1 MNKIS
6 KFLTLVILIVVV
18 LLFGIYQYR
27 TFIQT
32 EIYQENSEHLLAT
45 YEQVSRTFT
54 LFTQRNWNV
63 LADWDEYLQYISD
76 SENTETAWHD
86 FADRKNNWQYS
97 DFYMFNEHCDFLTA
111 SNRKGTADSIRNCF
125 QEMYSSGCPTI
136 SDYTASSGKH
146 KVVFAI
152 PLSNPFCLDNITYT
166 GVAVSYD
173 VTTVEDMISNN
184 VYGDK
189 SSCYLVNAKGHVI
202 LSLESQSEFLSEQ
215 DNLFTFLKSNAVFSE
230 NTNDAVEHDLQKVV
244 EGRAKF
250 NSQGT
255 SYYMVYQP
263 VGLNDWSILGIV
275 QTAAVN
281 SPDEKIMHVTI
292 AAITVLAA
300 CLLLLLLRLS
310 SLNAEYKLKHQ
321 ELLHQALKAQK
332 EQTDQLFYGMTCIVD
347 RYIVVDLLKNRYEYH
362 EYSSNSLYPETGS
375 YQNLLDT
382 VARNYIVLSDTEN
395 IKISHL
401 LNKEY
406 LQKVLHKG
414 NGIMKIEYSKRTE
427 NIYKL
432 MNVVAVEWDESGI
445 PLKVMMISQD
455 IGKRHEL
462 ENLANTD
469 GLTGLFNERYFSS
482 VLHRK
487 EKKKLP
493 FVLYYLDLDHFKP
506 VNDTYGH
513 DMGDKLLKA
522 VAERLLKCIRS
533 NDFAFRIGGDEFAL
547 IISAEME
554 DSLCMQTKMRI
565 IQSLLR
571 PYEIDGKTLHIGAS
585 CGYAVYPLETE
596 DTGKIRILADQRM
609 YAEKKKIIKKPQGL
623 SPKILLQMTECKR
636 GAVGKCNFSSRQP
649 LLHYLLMH
657 HSEHQRSSMTF
668 FYSHTSVCLP
678 GEWPP

>member
-6 KFLTLVILIVVV
+6 KFLTFVILIVVV

-152 PLSNPFCLDNITYT
+152 PLSTPFCLDNITYT

-230 NTNDAVEHDLQKVV
+230 NTYDAVEHDLLKVV
-244 EGRAKF
+244 KGRAKF
-250 NSQGT
+250 NSQGI

-263 VGLNDWSILGIV
+263 VGLNNWSILGIV

-281 SPDEKIMHVTI
+281 SQDEKIMHVTI
-292 AAITVLAA
+292 AAITVLAT

-347 RYIVVDLLKNRYEYH
+347 RYTVVDLLKDRYEYH

-487 EKKKLP
+487 EQKKLP

-565 IQSLLR
+565 IQSLLL

-609 YAEKKKIIKKPQGL
+609 YAEKKENHQKAARSQSKDP
-623 SPKILLQMTECKR
+623 SP
-636 GAVGKCNFSSRQP
+636 ND
-649 LLHYLLMH
+649 
-657 HSEHQRSSMTF
+657 
-668 FYSHTSVCLP
+668 
-678 GEWPP
+678 

>member
-1 MNKIS
+1 MNKIC
-6 KFLTLVILIVVV
+6 KFLTLIILIVVV

-45 YEQVSRTFT
+45 YEQVNRTFT

-63 LADWDEYLQYISD
+63 LSDWDEYLQCISD
-76 SENTETAWHD
+76 AENTETVWHD

-111 SNRKGTADSIRNCF
+111 NNRKGTADSIRNCF
-125 QEMYSSGCPTI
+125 QEMYSSECPTI

-152 PLSNPFCLDNITYT
+152 PLSHPFCLNNITYT

-173 VTTVEDMISNN
+173 VSTVEDMISNN

-189 SSCYLVNAKGHVI
+189 SSCYLINAKGHVI
-202 LSLESQSEFLSEQ
+202 LSLESQSEFLSEHE
-215 DNLFTFLKSNAVFSE
+215 NLFTFLKDNAVFSE
-230 NTNDAVEHDLQKVV
+230 NTYDAVEHDLQKVV
-244 EGRAKF
+244 KGRAKF
-250 NSQGT
+250 NSQGI

-292 AAITVLAA
+292 VAITVLAT

-347 RYIVVDLLKNRYEYH
+347 RYTVVDLLKDRYEYH
-362 EYSSNSLYPETGS
+362 EYSNSNNLYPETGS

-382 VARNYIVLSDTEN
+382 AARNYIVLSDTEN

-427 NIYKL
+427 NIYKI
-432 MNVVAVEWDESGI
+432 MNVVAVEWDEAGI
-445 PLKVMMISQD
+445 PQKVMMISQD

-487 EKKKLP
+487 EQKKLP

-565 IQSLLR
+565 VQSLLL

-609 YAEKKKIIKKPQGL
+609 YAEKKENHRKAAESQSKDP
-623 SPKILLQMTECKR
+623 SP
-636 GAVGKCNFSSRQP
+636 ND
-649 LLHYLLMH
+649 
-657 HSEHQRSSMTF
+657 
-668 FYSHTSVCLP
+668 
-678 GEWPP
+678 

>member
-1 MNKIS
+1 MNKIC
-6 KFLTLVILIVVV
+6 KFLTLIILIVVV

-32 EIYQENSEHLLAT
+32 EIYQENSKHLLAT
-45 YEQVSRTFT
+45 YEQVNRTFT

-63 LADWDEYLQYISD
+63 LSDWDEYLQCISD
-76 SENTETAWHD
+76 SENTETVWHD

-111 SNRKGTADSIRNCF
+111 NNRKGTADSIRNCF
-125 QEMYSSGCPTI
+125 QEMYSSECPTI
-136 SDYTASSGKH
+136 SDYIASSGKH

-152 PLSNPFCLDNITYT
+152 PLSHPFCLNNITYT

-202 LSLESQSEFLSEQ
+202 LSLESQSEFLSEHE
-215 DNLFTFLKSNAVFSE
+215 NLFTFLKDNAVFSE
-230 NTNDAVEHDLQKVV
+230 NTYDAVEHDLQKVV
-244 EGRAKF
+244 KGRAKF
-250 NSQGT
+250 NSQGI

-292 AAITVLAA
+292 VAITVLAT

-347 RYIVVDLLKNRYEYH
+347 RYTVVDLLKDRYEYH
-362 EYSSNSLYPETGS
+362 EYSNSNNLYPETGS

-382 VARNYIVLSDTEN
+382 AARNYIVLSDTEN

-427 NIYKL
+427 NIYKI
-432 MNVVAVEWDESGI
+432 MNVVAVEWDEEGI
-445 PLKVMMISQD
+445 PQKVMMISQD

-487 EKKKLP
+487 EQKKLP

-547 IISAEME
+547 IISAEMD

-565 IQSLLR
+565 VQSLLL

-609 YAEKKKIIKKPQGL
+609 YAEKKENHRKAAESQSKDP
-623 SPKILLQMTECKR
+623 SP
-636 GAVGKCNFSSRQP
+636 ND
-649 LLHYLLMH
+649 
-657 HSEHQRSSMTF
+657 
-668 FYSHTSVCLP
+668 
-678 GEWPP
+678 

>member
-1 MNKIS
+1 MNKIC
-6 KFLTLVILIVVV
+6 KFLTLIILIVAV

-45 YEQVSRTFT
+45 YEQVNRTFT

-63 LADWDEYLQYISD
+63 LSDWDEYLQYISD
-76 SENTETAWHD
+76 SENTETVWHD

-111 SNRKGTADSIRNCF
+111 NNRKGTADSIRNCF
-125 QEMYSSGCPTI
+125 QEMYSFECPTI

-152 PLSNPFCLDNITYT
+152 PLSHPFCLNNITYT

-202 LSLESQSEFLSEQ
+202 LSLESQSEFLSEHE
-215 DNLFTFLKSNAVFSE
+215 NLFTFLKDNAVFSE
-230 NTNDAVEHDLQKVV
+230 NTYDAVEHDLQKVV
-244 EGRAKF
+244 KGRAKF

-292 AAITVLAA
+292 AAITVLAT

-347 RYIVVDLLKNRYEYH
+347 RYTVVDLLKDRYEYH

-427 NIYKL
+427 NVYKI
-432 MNVVAVEWDESGI
+432 MNVVAVEWDEAGI
-445 PLKVMMISQD
+445 PQKVMMIAQD

-487 EKKKLP
+487 EQKKLP

-547 IISAEME
+547 IISAEMG

-565 IQSLLR
+565 VQSLLL

-609 YAEKKKIIKKPQGL
+609 YAEKKENHRKAAESQSKDPSQ
-623 SPKILLQMTECKR
+623 
-636 GAVGKCNFSSRQP
+636 ND
-649 LLHYLLMH
+649 
-657 HSEHQRSSMTF
+657 
-668 FYSHTSVCLP
+668 
-678 GEWPP
+678 

>member
-1 MNKIS
+1 MNKIC
-6 KFLTLVILIVVV
+6 KFLTLIILIVAV

-45 YEQVSRTFT
+45 YEQVNRTFT

-63 LADWDEYLQYISD
+63 LSDWDEYLQYISD
-76 SENTETAWHD
+76 SENTETVWHD

-111 SNRKGTADSIRNCF
+111 NNRKGTADSIRNCF
-125 QEMYSSGCPTI
+125 QEMYSFECPTI

-152 PLSNPFCLDNITYT
+152 PLSHPFCLNNITYT

-202 LSLESQSEFLSEQ
+202 LSLESQSEFLSEHE
-215 DNLFTFLKSNAVFSE
+215 NLFTFLKDNAVFSE
-230 NTNDAVEHDLQKVV
+230 NTYDAVEHDLQKVV
-244 EGRAKF
+244 KGRAKF

-292 AAITVLAA
+292 AAITVLAT

-347 RYIVVDLLKNRYEYH
+347 RYTVVDLLKDRYEYH

-427 NIYKL
+427 NVYKI
-432 MNVVAVEWDESGI
+432 MNVVAVEWDEAGI
-445 PLKVMMISQD
+445 PQKVMMIAQD

-487 EKKKLP
+487 EQKKLP

-522 VAERLLKCIRS
+522 VAERLLTCIRS

-565 IQSLLR
+565 VQSLLL

-609 YAEKKKIIKKPQGL
+609 YAEKK
-623 SPKILLQMTECKR
+623 ENHRFRCR
-636 GAVGKCNFSSRQP
+636 F
-649 LLHYLLMH
+649 
-657 HSEHQRSSMTF
+657 
-668 FYSHTSVCLP
+668 
-678 GEWPP
+678 

>member
-1 MNKIS
+1 MNKIC
-6 KFLTLVILIVVV
+6 KFLTLIILIVAV

-45 YEQVSRTFT
+45 YEQVNRTFT

-63 LADWDEYLQYISD
+63 LSDWDEYLQYISD
-76 SENTETAWHD
+76 SENTETVWHD

-111 SNRKGTADSIRNCF
+111 NNRKGTADSIRNCF
-125 QEMYSSGCPTI
+125 QEMYSFECPTI

-152 PLSNPFCLDNITYT
+152 PLSHPFCLNNITYT

-202 LSLESQSEFLSEQ
+202 LSLESQSEFLSEHE
-215 DNLFTFLKSNAVFSE
+215 NLFTFLKDNAVFSE
-230 NTNDAVEHDLQKVV
+230 NTYDAVEHDLQKVV
-244 EGRAKF
+244 KGRAKF

-292 AAITVLAA
+292 AAITVLGT

-347 RYIVVDLLKNRYEYH
+347 RYTVVDLLKDRYEYH

-427 NIYKL
+427 NIYKI
-432 MNVVAVEWDESGI
+432 MNVVAVEWDEAGI
-445 PLKVMMISQD
+445 PQKVMMIAQD

-487 EKKKLP
+487 EQKKLP

-565 IQSLLR
+565 VQSLLL

-609 YAEKKKIIKKPQGL
+609 YAEKKENHRKAAESQSKDP
-623 SPKILLQMTECKR
+623 SP
-636 GAVGKCNFSSRQP
+636 ND
-649 LLHYLLMH
+649 
-657 HSEHQRSSMTF
+657 
-668 FYSHTSVCLP
+668 
-678 GEWPP
+678 

>member
-1 MNKIS
+1 MNKIC
-6 KFLTLVILIVVV
+6 KFLTLIILIVAV

-45 YEQVSRTFT
+45 YEQVNRTFT

-63 LADWDEYLQYISD
+63 LSDWDEYLQYISD
-76 SENTETAWHD
+76 SENTETVWHD

-111 SNRKGTADSIRNCF
+111 NNRKGTADSIRNCF
-125 QEMYSSGCPTI
+125 QEMYSFECPTI

-152 PLSNPFCLDNITYT
+152 PLSHPFCLNNITYT

-202 LSLESQSEFLSEQ
+202 LSLESQSEFLSEHE
-215 DNLFTFLKSNAVFSE
+215 NLFTFLKDNAVFSE
-230 NTNDAVEHDLQKVV
+230 NTYDAVEHDLQKVV
-244 EGRAKF
+244 KGRAKF

-292 AAITVLAA
+292 AAITVLAT

-332 EQTDQLFYGMTCIVD
+332 EQTDQLFYGMTCIID
-347 RYIVVDLLKNRYEYH
+347 RYTVVDLLKDRYEYH

-427 NIYKL
+427 NVYKI
-432 MNVVAVEWDESGI
+432 MNVVAVEWDEAGI
-445 PLKVMMISQD
+445 PQKVMMIAQD

-487 EKKKLP
+487 EQKKLP

-533 NDFAFRIGGDEFAL
+533 NDLAFRIGGDEFAL

-565 IQSLLR
+565 VQSLLL

-609 YAEKKKIIKKPQGL
+609 YAEKKENHRKAAESQSKDPSQ
-623 SPKILLQMTECKR
+623 
-636 GAVGKCNFSSRQP
+636 ND
-649 LLHYLLMH
+649 
-657 HSEHQRSSMTF
+657 
-668 FYSHTSVCLP
+668 
-678 GEWPP
+678 

>member
-1 MNKIS
+1 MNKIC
-6 KFLTLVILIVVV
+6 KFLTFIILIVVV

-45 YEQVSRTFT
+45 YEQVNRTFT

-63 LADWDEYLQYISD
+63 LSDWDEYLQCISD
-76 SENTETAWHD
+76 SENTETVWHD

-111 SNRKGTADSIRNCF
+111 NNRKGTANSIRNCF

-152 PLSNPFCLDNITYT
+152 PLSRPFCLDNITYT

-215 DNLFTFLKSNAVFSE
+215 ENLFTFLKDNAIFSE
-230 NTNDAVEHDLQKVV
+230 NTYDAVEHDLQKVV
-244 EGRAKF
+244 KGRAKF
-250 NSQGT
+250 SSQGI

-281 SPDEKIMHVTI
+281 SQDEKIMHVTI
-292 AAITVLAA
+292 AAITVLAT

-321 ELLHQALKAQK
+321 ELLHQALKTQK

-347 RYIVVDLLKNRYEYH
+347 RYTVVDLMKDRYEYH
-362 EYSSNSLYPETGS
+362 EYSSDNLYSETGS

-382 VARNYIVLSDTEN
+382 TSRSYIVLSDTEN

-487 EKKKLP
+487 EQKKLP

-565 IQSLLR
+565 VQSLLL

-609 YAEKKKIIKKPQGL
+609 YAEKKENHQKAARSQSKDP
-623 SPKILLQMTECKR
+623 SP
-636 GAVGKCNFSSRQP
+636 ND
-649 LLHYLLMH
+649 
-657 HSEHQRSSMTF
+657 
-668 FYSHTSVCLP
+668 
-678 GEWPP
+678 

>member
-1 MNKIS
+1 MNKIC
-6 KFLTLVILIVVV
+6 KFLTLIILIVVV

-45 YEQVSRTFT
+45 YEQVNRTFT

-111 SNRKGTADSIRNCF
+111 NNRKGTADSIRNCF
-125 QEMYSSGCPTI
+125 QEMYSSECPTI

-152 PLSNPFCLDNITYT
+152 PLSHPFCLDNITYT

-202 LSLESQSEFLSEQ
+202 LSLESQSEFLSEHE
-215 DNLFTFLKSNAVFSE
+215 NLFTFLKDNAVFSE
-230 NTNDAVEHDLQKVV
+230 NTYDAVEHDLQKVV
-244 EGRAKF
+244 KGRAKF
-250 NSQGT
+250 NSQGI

-292 AAITVLAA
+292 VAITVLAT

-347 RYIVVDLLKNRYEYH
+347 RYTVVDLLKDRYEYH
-362 EYSSNSLYPETGS
+362 EYSNSNNLYPETGS

-382 VARNYIVLSDTEN
+382 AARNYIVLSDTEN

-609 YAEKKKIIKKPQGL
+609 YAEKKENHQKAARSQSKDP
-623 SPKILLQMTECKR
+623 SP
-636 GAVGKCNFSSRQP
+636 ND
-649 LLHYLLMH
+649 
-657 HSEHQRSSMTF
+657 
-668 FYSHTSVCLP
+668 
-678 GEWPP
+678 

>member
-1 MNKIS
+1 MSKIC
-6 KFLTLVILIVVV
+6 KFLTLIILIVAV

-45 YEQVSRTFT
+45 YEQVNRTFT

-63 LADWDEYLQYISD
+63 LSDWDEYLQCISD
-76 SENTETAWHD
+76 SENTETVWHD

-111 SNRKGTADSIRNCF
+111 NNRKGTADSIRNCF
-125 QEMYSSGCPTI
+125 QEMYSFECPTI

-152 PLSNPFCLDNITYT
+152 PLSHPFCLNNITYT

-202 LSLESQSEFLSEQ
+202 LSLESQSEFLSGHE
-215 DNLFTFLKSNAVFSE
+215 NLFTFLKDNAVFSE
-230 NTNDAVEHDLQKVV
+230 NTYDAVEHDLQKVV
-244 EGRAKF
+244 KGRAKF

-292 AAITVLAA
+292 AAITVLAT

-347 RYIVVDLLKNRYEYH
+347 RYTVVDLLKDRYEYH
-362 EYSSNSLYPETGS
+362 EYSSNNLYPETGS

-382 VARNYIVLSDTEN
+382 AARNYIVLSDTEN
-395 IKISHL
+395 IKMSHL

-427 NIYKL
+427 NVYKI
-432 MNVVAVEWDESGI
+432 MNVVAVEWDEAGI
-445 PLKVMMISQD
+445 PQKVMMISQD

-487 EKKKLP
+487 EQKKLP

-565 IQSLLR
+565 VQSLLL

-609 YAEKKKIIKKPQGL
+609 YAEKKENHRKAAESQSKDP
-623 SPKILLQMTECKR
+623 SP
-636 GAVGKCNFSSRQP
+636 ND
-649 LLHYLLMH
+649 
-657 HSEHQRSSMTF
+657 
-668 FYSHTSVCLP
+668 
-678 GEWPP
+678 

>member
-1 MNKIS
+1 MNKIC
-6 KFLTLVILIVVV
+6 KFLTLIILIVVV

-45 YEQVSRTFT
+45 YEQVNRTFT
-54 LFTQRNWNV
+54 LFTRRNWNV
-63 LADWDEYLQYISD
+63 LSDWDEYLQCISD
-76 SENTETAWHD
+76 AENAETVWHD

-111 SNRKGTADSIRNCF
+111 NNRKGTADSIRNCF

-152 PLSNPFCLDNITYT
+152 PLSHPFCLNNITYT

-202 LSLESQSEFLSEQ
+202 LSLESQSEFLSEHE
-215 DNLFTFLKSNAVFSE
+215 NLFTFLKDNAVFSE
-230 NTNDAVEHDLQKVV
+230 NTYDAVEHDLQKVV
-244 EGRAKF
+244 KGRAKF

-292 AAITVLAA
+292 AAITVLAT

-347 RYIVVDLLKNRYEYH
+347 RYTVVDLLKDRYEYH

-382 VARNYIVLSDTEN
+382 IARNYIVLSDTEN

-401 LNKEY
+401 LNKDY

-427 NIYKL
+427 NVYKI
-432 MNVVAVEWDESGI
+432 MNVVAVEWDEAGI
-445 PLKVMMISQD
+445 PQKVMMIAQD

-487 EKKKLP
+487 EQKKLP

-565 IQSLLR
+565 VQSLLL

-609 YAEKKKIIKKPQGL
+609 YAEKKENHRKAAESQSKDP
-623 SPKILLQMTECKR
+623 SPN
-636 GAVGKCNFSSRQP
+636 G
-649 LLHYLLMH
+649 
-657 HSEHQRSSMTF
+657 
-668 FYSHTSVCLP
+668 
-678 GEWPP
+678 

>member
-1 MNKIS
+1 MNKIC
-6 KFLTLVILIVVV
+6 KFLTLIILIVAV

-45 YEQVSRTFT
+45 YEQVNRTFT

-63 LADWDEYLQYISD
+63 LSDWDEYLQYISD
-76 SENTETAWHD
+76 SENTETVWHD

-111 SNRKGTADSIRNCF
+111 NNRKGTADSIRNCF
-125 QEMYSSGCPTI
+125 QEMYSSECPTI

-152 PLSNPFCLDNITYT
+152 PLSHPFCLNNITYT

-173 VTTVEDMISNN
+173 VSTVEDMISNN

-202 LSLESQSEFLSEQ
+202 LSLESQSEFLSGHE
-215 DNLFTFLKSNAVFSE
+215 NLFTFLKDNAVFSE
-230 NTNDAVEHDLQKVV
+230 NTYDAVEHDLQKVV
-244 EGRAKF
+244 KGRAKF

-292 AAITVLAA
+292 AAITVLAT

-347 RYIVVDLLKNRYEYH
+347 RYTVVDLLKDRYEYH
-362 EYSSNSLYPETGS
+362 EYSSNNLYPETGS

-427 NIYKL
+427 NIYKI
-432 MNVVAVEWDESGI
+432 MNVVAVEWDEAGI
-445 PLKVMMISQD
+445 PQKVMMIAQD

-487 EKKKLP
+487 EQKKLP

-565 IQSLLR
+565 VQSLLL

-609 YAEKKKIIKKPQGL
+609 YAEKKENHRKAAESQSKDP
-623 SPKILLQMTECKR
+623 SP
-636 GAVGKCNFSSRQP
+636 ND
-649 LLHYLLMH
+649 
-657 HSEHQRSSMTF
+657 
-668 FYSHTSVCLP
+668 
-678 GEWPP
+678 

>member
-1 MNKIS
+1 MNKIC
-6 KFLTLVILIVVV
+6 KFLTLIILIVAV

-45 YEQVSRTFT
+45 YEQVNRTFT

-63 LADWDEYLQYISD
+63 LSDWDEYLQYISD
-76 SENTETAWHD
+76 SENTETVWHD

-111 SNRKGTADSIRNCF
+111 NNRKGTADSIRNCF
-125 QEMYSSGCPTI
+125 QEMYSFECPTI

-152 PLSNPFCLDNITYT
+152 PLSHPFCLNNITYT

-202 LSLESQSEFLSEQ
+202 LSLESQSEFLSEHE
-215 DNLFTFLKSNAVFSE
+215 NLFTFLKDNAVFSE
-230 NTNDAVEHDLQKVV
+230 NTYDAVEHDLQKVV
-244 EGRAKF
+244 KGRAKF
-250 NSQGT
+250 NSQRT

-292 AAITVLAA
+292 AAITVLAT

-347 RYIVVDLLKNRYEYH
+347 RYTVVDLLKDRYEYH

-427 NIYKL
+427 NIYKI
-432 MNVVAVEWDESGI
+432 MNVVAVEWDEAGI
-445 PLKVMMISQD
+445 PQKVMMIAQD

-487 EKKKLP
+487 EQKKLP

-547 IISAEME
+547 IISAEMG

-565 IQSLLR
+565 VQSLLL

-609 YAEKKKIIKKPQGL
+609 YAEKKENHRKAAESQSKDP
-623 SPKILLQMTECKR
+623 SP
-636 GAVGKCNFSSRQP
+636 ND
-649 LLHYLLMH
+649 
-657 HSEHQRSSMTF
+657 
-668 FYSHTSVCLP
+668 
-678 GEWPP
+678 

>member
-1 MNKIS
+1 MNKIC
-6 KFLTLVILIVVV
+6 KFLTLIILIVAV

-45 YEQVSRTFT
+45 YEQVNRTFT

-63 LADWDEYLQYISD
+63 LSDWDEYLQYISD
-76 SENTETAWHD
+76 SENTETVWHD

-111 SNRKGTADSIRNCF
+111 NNRKGTADSIRNCF
-125 QEMYSSGCPTI
+125 QEMYSFECPTI

-152 PLSNPFCLDNITYT
+152 PLSHPFCLNNITYT

-202 LSLESQSEFLSEQ
+202 LSLESQSEFLSEHE
-215 DNLFTFLKSNAVFSE
+215 NLFTFLKDNAVFSE
-230 NTNDAVEHDLQKVV
+230 NTYDAVEHDLQKVV
-244 EGRAKF
+244 KGRAKF

-292 AAITVLAA
+292 AAITVLAT

-347 RYIVVDLLKNRYEYH
+347 RYTVVDLLKDRYEYH

-414 NGIMKIEYSKRTE
+414 NGIMKFEYSKRTE
-427 NIYKL
+427 NVYKI
-432 MNVVAVEWDESGI
+432 MNVVAVEWDEAGI
-445 PLKVMMISQD
+445 PQKVMMIAQD

-487 EKKKLP
+487 EQKKLP

-565 IQSLLR
+565 VQSLLL

-609 YAEKKKIIKKPQGL
+609 YAEKKENHRKAAESQSKDP
-623 SPKILLQMTECKR
+623 SP
-636 GAVGKCNFSSRQP
+636 ND
-649 LLHYLLMH
+649 
-657 HSEHQRSSMTF
+657 
-668 FYSHTSVCLP
+668 
-678 GEWPP
+678 

>member
-1 MNKIS
+1 MSQQPHHQKKENIMNKIC
-6 KFLTLVILIVVV
+6 KFLTLIILIVAV

-45 YEQVSRTFT
+45 YEQVNRTFT

-63 LADWDEYLQYISD
+63 LSDWDEYLQYISD
-76 SENTETAWHD
+76 SENTETVWHD

-111 SNRKGTADSIRNCF
+111 NNRKGTADSIRNCF
-125 QEMYSSGCPTI
+125 QEMYSFECPTI

-152 PLSNPFCLDNITYT
+152 PLSHPFCLNNITYT

-202 LSLESQSEFLSEQ
+202 LSLESQSEFLSEHE
-215 DNLFTFLKSNAVFSE
+215 NLFTFLKDNAVFSE
-230 NTNDAVEHDLQKVV
+230 NTYDAVEHDLQKVV
-244 EGRAKF
+244 KGRAKF

-292 AAITVLAA
+292 AAITVLAT

-347 RYIVVDLLKNRYEYH
+347 RYTVVDLLKDRYEYH
-362 EYSSNSLYPETGS
+362 EYSSNNLYPETGS

-382 VARNYIVLSDTEN
+382 AARNYIVLSDTEN
-395 IKISHL
+395 IKMSHL

-427 NIYKL
+427 NVYKI
-432 MNVVAVEWDESGI
+432 MNVVAVEWDEAGI
-445 PLKVMMISQD
+445 PQKVMMIAQD

-487 EKKKLP
+487 EQKKLP

-565 IQSLLR
+565 VQSLLL

-609 YAEKKKIIKKPQGL
+609 YAEKKENHRKAAESQSKDP
-623 SPKILLQMTECKR
+623 SP
-636 GAVGKCNFSSRQP
+636 ND
-649 LLHYLLMH
+649 
-657 HSEHQRSSMTF
+657 
-668 FYSHTSVCLP
+668 
-678 GEWPP
+678 

>member
-1 MNKIS
+1 MNKIC
-6 KFLTLVILIVVV
+6 KFLTLIILIVAV

-45 YEQVSRTFT
+45 YEQVNRTFT

-63 LADWDEYLQYISD
+63 LSDWDEYLQYISD
-76 SENTETAWHD
+76 SENTETVWHD

-111 SNRKGTADSIRNCF
+111 NNRKGTADSTRNCF

-152 PLSNPFCLDNITYT
+152 PLSRPFCLDNITYT

-173 VTTVEDMISNN
+173 VATVEDMISNN

-215 DNLFTFLKSNAVFSE
+215 ENLFTFLKDNAIFSE
-230 NTNDAVEHDLQKVV
+230 NTYDAVEHDLQKVV
-244 EGRAKF
+244 KGRAKF

-292 AAITVLAA
+292 AAITVLAT

-347 RYIVVDLLKNRYEYH
+347 RYTVVDLLKDRYEYH
-362 EYSSNSLYPETGS
+362 EYSSNNLYPETGS

-382 VARNYIVLSDTEN
+382 AARNYIVLSDTEN

-427 NIYKL
+427 NVYKI
-432 MNVVAVEWDESGI
+432 MNVVAVEWDEAGI
-445 PLKVMMISQD
+445 PQKVMMISQD

-462 ENLANTD
+462 EKLANTD

-487 EKKKLP
+487 EQKKLP

-609 YAEKKKIIKKPQGL
+609 YAEKKENHRKAAESQSKDPSQ
-623 SPKILLQMTECKR
+623 
-636 GAVGKCNFSSRQP
+636 ND
-649 LLHYLLMH
+649 
-657 HSEHQRSSMTF
+657 
-668 FYSHTSVCLP
+668 
-678 GEWPP
+678 

>member
-1 MNKIS
+1 MRKIC
-6 KFLTLVILIVVV
+6 KFLTLIILIVVV

-45 YEQVSRTFT
+45 YEQVNRTFT

-63 LADWDEYLQYISD
+63 LSDWDEYLQCISD
-76 SENTETAWHD
+76 AENTETVWHD

-111 SNRKGTADSIRNCF
+111 NNRKGTADSIRNCF
-125 QEMYSSGCPTI
+125 QEMYSSECPTI

-152 PLSNPFCLDNITYT
+152 PLSHPFCLNNITYT

-173 VTTVEDMISNN
+173 VSTVEDMISNN

-202 LSLESQSEFLSEQ
+202 LSLESQSEFLSGHE
-215 DNLFTFLKSNAVFSE
+215 NLFTFLKDNAVFSE
-230 NTNDAVEHDLQKVV
+230 NTYDAVEHDLQKVV
-244 EGRAKF
+244 KGRAKF

-292 AAITVLAA
+292 AAITVLAT

-347 RYIVVDLLKNRYEYH
+347 RYTVVDLLKDRYEYH
-362 EYSSNSLYPETGS
+362 EYSSNNLYPETGS

-382 VARNYIVLSDTEN
+382 AARNYIVLPDTEN
-395 IKISHL
+395 IKMSHL

-427 NIYKL
+427 NVYKI
-432 MNVVAVEWDESGI
+432 MNVVAVEWDEAGI
-445 PLKVMMISQD
+445 PQKVMMISQD

-462 ENLANTD
+462 ENLVNTD

-487 EKKKLP
+487 EQKKLP

-565 IQSLLR
+565 VQSLLL

-609 YAEKKKIIKKPQGL
+609 YAEKKENHRKAAESQSKDP
-623 SPKILLQMTECKR
+623 SP
-636 GAVGKCNFSSRQP
+636 ND
-649 LLHYLLMH
+649 
-657 HSEHQRSSMTF
+657 
-668 FYSHTSVCLP
+668 
-678 GEWPP
+678 

>member
-1 MNKIS
+1 MNKIC
-6 KFLTLVILIVVV
+6 KFLTLIILIVAV

-45 YEQVSRTFT
+45 YEQVNRTFT

-63 LADWDEYLQYISD
+63 LSDWDEYLQCISD
-76 SENTETAWHD
+76 AENTETVWHD

-111 SNRKGTADSIRNCF
+111 NNRKGTADSIRNCF
-125 QEMYSSGCPTI
+125 QEMYSSECPTI

-152 PLSNPFCLDNITYT
+152 PLSHPFCLNNITYT

-202 LSLESQSEFLSEQ
+202 LSLESQSEFLSGHE
-215 DNLFTFLKSNAVFSE
+215 NLFNFLKDNAVFSE
-230 NTNDAVEHDLQKVV
+230 NTYDAVEHDLQKVV
-244 EGRAKF
+244 KGRAKF

-292 AAITVLAA
+292 AAITVLAT

-347 RYIVVDLLKNRYEYH
+347 RYTVVDLLKDRYEYH
-362 EYSSNSLYPETGS
+362 EYSNSNNLYPETGS

-382 VARNYIVLSDTEN
+382 AARNYIVLSDTEN
-395 IKISHL
+395 IKMSHL

-427 NIYKL
+427 NVYKI
-432 MNVVAVEWDESGI
+432 MNVVAVEWDEAGI
-445 PLKVMMISQD
+445 PQKVMMISQD

-487 EKKKLP
+487 EQKKLP

-565 IQSLLR
+565 VQSLLL

-609 YAEKKKIIKKPQGL
+609 YAEKKENHRKAAESQSKDP
-623 SPKILLQMTECKR
+623 SP
-636 GAVGKCNFSSRQP
+636 ND
-649 LLHYLLMH
+649 
-657 HSEHQRSSMTF
+657 
-668 FYSHTSVCLP
+668 
-678 GEWPP
+678 

>member
-1 MNKIS
+1 MNKIC
-6 KFLTLVILIVVV
+6 KFLTLIILIVAV

-45 YEQVSRTFT
+45 YEQVNRTFT

-63 LADWDEYLQYISD
+63 LSDWDEYLQYISD
-76 SENTETAWHD
+76 SENTETVWHD

-111 SNRKGTADSIRNCF
+111 NNRKGTADSIRNCF
-125 QEMYSSGCPTI
+125 QEMYSFECPTI

-152 PLSNPFCLDNITYT
+152 PLSHPFCLNNITYT

-202 LSLESQSEFLSEQ
+202 LSLESQSEFLSEHE
-215 DNLFTFLKSNAVFSE
+215 NLFTFLKDNAVFSE
-230 NTNDAVEHDLQKVV
+230 NTYDAVEHDLQKVV
-244 EGRAKF
+244 KGRAKF

-292 AAITVLAA
+292 AAITVLAT

-347 RYIVVDLLKNRYEYH
+347 RYTVVDLLKNRYEYH

-427 NIYKL
+427 NVYKI
-432 MNVVAVEWDESGI
+432 MNVVAVEWDEAGI
-445 PLKVMMISQD
+445 PQKVMMIAQD

-487 EKKKLP
+487 EQKKLP

-565 IQSLLR
+565 VQSLLL

-609 YAEKKKIIKKPQGL
+609 YAEKKENHRKAAESQSKDPSQ
-623 SPKILLQMTECKR
+623 
-636 GAVGKCNFSSRQP
+636 ND
-649 LLHYLLMH
+649 
-657 HSEHQRSSMTF
+657 
-668 FYSHTSVCLP
+668 
-678 GEWPP
+678 

>member
-1 MNKIS
+1 MNKIC
-6 KFLTLVILIVVV
+6 KFLTLIILIVAV

-45 YEQVSRTFT
+45 YEQVNRTFT

-63 LADWDEYLQYISD
+63 LSDWDEYLQYISD
-76 SENTETAWHD
+76 SENTETVWHD

-111 SNRKGTADSIRNCF
+111 NNRKGTADSIRNCF
-125 QEMYSSGCPTI
+125 QEMYSSECPTI

-152 PLSNPFCLDNITYT
+152 PLSHPFCLNNITYT

-202 LSLESQSEFLSEQ
+202 LSLESQSEFLSGHE
-215 DNLFTFLKSNAVFSE
+215 NLFTFLKDNAVFSE
-230 NTNDAVEHDLQKVV
+230 NTYDAVEHDLQKVV
-244 EGRAKF
+244 KGRAKF

-292 AAITVLAA
+292 AAITVLAT

-347 RYIVVDLLKNRYEYH
+347 RYTVVDLLKDRYEYH

-427 NIYKL
+427 NVYKI
-432 MNVVAVEWDESGI
+432 MNVVAVEWDEAGI
-445 PLKVMMISQD
+445 PQKVMMIAQD

-487 EKKKLP
+487 EQKKLP

-565 IQSLLR
+565 VQSLLL

-609 YAEKKKIIKKPQGL
+609 YAEKKENHRKAAESQSKDP
-623 SPKILLQMTECKR
+623 SP
-636 GAVGKCNFSSRQP
+636 ND
-649 LLHYLLMH
+649 
-657 HSEHQRSSMTF
+657 
-668 FYSHTSVCLP
+668 
-678 GEWPP
+678 

>member
-1 MNKIS
+1 MNKIC
-6 KFLTLVILIVVV
+6 KFLTLIILIVVV

-45 YEQVSRTFT
+45 YEQVNRTFT

-63 LADWDEYLQYISD
+63 LSDWDEYLQYISD
-76 SENTETAWHD
+76 SGNTETVWHD

-111 SNRKGTADSIRNCF
+111 NNRKGTADSIRNCF
-125 QEMYSSGCPTI
+125 QEMYSFECPTI

-152 PLSNPFCLDNITYT
+152 PLSHPFCLNNITYT

-173 VTTVEDMISNN
+173 VSTVEDMISNN

-202 LSLESQSEFLSEQ
+202 LSLESQSEFLSEHE
-215 DNLFTFLKSNAVFSE
+215 NLFTFLKDNAVFSE
-230 NTNDAVEHDLQKVV
+230 NTYDAVEHDLQKVV
-244 EGRAKF
+244 KGRARF

-292 AAITVLAA
+292 AAIAVLAT

-347 RYIVVDLLKNRYEYH
+347 RYTVVDLLKDRYEYH
-362 EYSSNSLYPETGS
+362 EYSSNNLYPETGS

-427 NIYKL
+427 NVYKI
-432 MNVVAVEWDESGI
+432 MNVVAVEWDEAGI
-445 PLKVMMISQD
+445 PQKVMMIAQD

-487 EKKKLP
+487 EQKKLP

-565 IQSLLR
+565 VQSLLL

-609 YAEKKKIIKKPQGL
+609 YAEKKENHRKAAESQSKDP
-623 SPKILLQMTECKR
+623 SP
-636 GAVGKCNFSSRQP
+636 ND
-649 LLHYLLMH
+649 
-657 HSEHQRSSMTF
+657 
-668 FYSHTSVCLP
+668 
-678 GEWPP
+678 

>member
-1 MNKIS
+1 MSKIC
-6 KFLTLVILIVVV
+6 KFLTLIILIVAV

-45 YEQVSRTFT
+45 YEQVNRTFT

-63 LADWDEYLQYISD
+63 LSDWDEYLQCISD
-76 SENTETAWHD
+76 AENTETVWHD

-111 SNRKGTADSIRNCF
+111 NNRKGTADSIRNCF
-125 QEMYSSGCPTI
+125 QEMYSSECPTI

-152 PLSNPFCLDNITYT
+152 PLSHPFCLNNITYT

-173 VTTVEDMISNN
+173 VSTVEDMISNN

-202 LSLESQSEFLSEQ
+202 LSLESQSEFLSGHE
-215 DNLFTFLKSNAVFSE
+215 NLFTFLKDNAVFSE
-230 NTNDAVEHDLQKVV
+230 NTYDAVEHDLQKVV
-244 EGRAKF
+244 KGRAKF

-292 AAITVLAA
+292 AAITVLAT

-347 RYIVVDLLKNRYEYH
+347 HYTVVDLLKDRYEYH
-362 EYSSNSLYPETGS
+362 EYSSNNLYPETSS

-382 VARNYIVLSDTEN
+382 AARNYIVLSDTEN
-395 IKISHL
+395 IKMSHL

-427 NIYKL
+427 NVYKI
-432 MNVVAVEWDESGI
+432 MNVVAVEWDEAGI
-445 PLKVMMISQD
+445 PQKVMMISQD

-487 EKKKLP
+487 EQKKLP

-565 IQSLLR
+565 VQSLLL

-609 YAEKKKIIKKPQGL
+609 YAEKKENHRKAAESQSKDP
-623 SPKILLQMTECKR
+623 SP
-636 GAVGKCNFSSRQP
+636 ND
-649 LLHYLLMH
+649 
-657 HSEHQRSSMTF
+657 
-668 FYSHTSVCLP
+668 
-678 GEWPP
+678 

>member
-1 MNKIS
+1 MNKIC
-6 KFLTLVILIVVV
+6 KFLTLIILIVVV

-45 YEQVSRTFT
+45 YEQVNRTFT

-63 LADWDEYLQYISD
+63 LSDWDEYLQCISD
-76 SENTETAWHD
+76 SENTETVWHD

-111 SNRKGTADSIRNCF
+111 NNRKGTADSIRNCF

-136 SDYTASSGKH
+136 SDYIASSGKH

-152 PLSNPFCLDNITYT
+152 PLSHPFCLNNITYT

-202 LSLESQSEFLSEQ
+202 LSLESQSEFLSEHE
-215 DNLFTFLKSNAVFSE
+215 NLFTFLKDNAVFSE
-230 NTNDAVEHDLQKVV
+230 NTYDAVEHDLQKVV
-244 EGRAKF
+244 KGRAKF
-250 NSQGT
+250 NSQGI

-292 AAITVLAA
+292 VAITVLAT

-347 RYIVVDLLKNRYEYH
+347 RYTVVDLLKDRYEYH
-362 EYSSNSLYPETGS
+362 EYSNSNNLYPETGS

-382 VARNYIVLSDTEN
+382 AARNYIVLSDTEN

-427 NIYKL
+427 NIYKI
-432 MNVVAVEWDESGI
+432 MNVVAVEWDEAGI
-445 PLKVMMISQD
+445 PQKVMMISQD

-487 EKKKLP
+487 EQKKLP

-547 IISAEME
+547 IISAEMD

-565 IQSLLR
+565 VQSLLL

-609 YAEKKKIIKKPQGL
+609 YAEKKENHRKAAESQSKDP
-623 SPKILLQMTECKR
+623 SP
-636 GAVGKCNFSSRQP
+636 ND
-649 LLHYLLMH
+649 
-657 HSEHQRSSMTF
+657 
-668 FYSHTSVCLP
+668 
-678 GEWPP
+678 

>member
-1 MNKIS
+1 MNKIC
-6 KFLTLVILIVVV
+6 KFLTLIILIVVV

-45 YEQVSRTFT
+45 YEQVNRTFT

-63 LADWDEYLQYISD
+63 LSDWDEYLQCISD
-76 SENTETAWHD
+76 SENTETVWHD

-111 SNRKGTADSIRNCF
+111 NNRKGTADSIRNCF
-125 QEMYSSGCPTI
+125 QEMYSSECPTI
-136 SDYTASSGKH
+136 SDYIASSGKH

-152 PLSNPFCLDNITYT
+152 PLSHPFCLNNITYT

-202 LSLESQSEFLSEQ
+202 LSLESQSEFLSEHE
-215 DNLFTFLKSNAVFSE
+215 NLFTFLKDNAVFSE
-230 NTNDAVEHDLQKVV
+230 NTYDAVEHDLQKVV
-244 EGRAKF
+244 KGRAKF
-250 NSQGT
+250 NSQGI

-292 AAITVLAA
+292 VAITVLAT

-310 SLNAEYKLKHQ
+310 SLNTEYKLKHQ

-347 RYIVVDLLKNRYEYH
+347 RYTVVDLLKDRYEYH
-362 EYSSNSLYPETGS
+362 EYSNSNNLYPETGS

-382 VARNYIVLSDTEN
+382 AARNYIVLSDTEN

-427 NIYKL
+427 NIYKI
-432 MNVVAVEWDESGI
+432 MNVVAVEWDEAGI
-445 PLKVMMISQD
+445 PQKVMMISQD

-487 EKKKLP
+487 EQKKLP

-547 IISAEME
+547 IISAEMD

-565 IQSLLR
+565 VQSLLL

-609 YAEKKKIIKKPQGL
+609 YAEKKENHRKAAESQSKDP
-623 SPKILLQMTECKR
+623 SP
-636 GAVGKCNFSSRQP
+636 ND
-649 LLHYLLMH
+649 
-657 HSEHQRSSMTF
+657 
-668 FYSHTSVCLP
+668 
-678 GEWPP
+678 

>member
-1 MNKIS
+1 MNKIC
-6 KFLTLVILIVVV
+6 KFLTLIILIVAV

-45 YEQVSRTFT
+45 YEQVNRIFT

-63 LADWDEYLQYISD
+63 LSDWDEYLQYISD
-76 SENTETAWHD
+76 SENTETVWHD

-111 SNRKGTADSIRNCF
+111 NNRKGTADSIRNCF
-125 QEMYSSGCPTI
+125 QEMYSFECPTI

-152 PLSNPFCLDNITYT
+152 PLSHPFCLNNITYT

-202 LSLESQSEFLSEQ
+202 LSLESQSEFLSEHE
-215 DNLFTFLKSNAVFSE
+215 NLFTFLKDNAVFSE
-230 NTNDAVEHDLQKVV
+230 NTYDAVEHDLQKVV
-244 EGRAKF
+244 KGRAKF

-292 AAITVLAA
+292 AAITVLAT

-347 RYIVVDLLKNRYEYH
+347 RYTVVDLLKDRYEYH

-427 NIYKL
+427 NIYKI
-432 MNVVAVEWDESGI
+432 MNVVAVEWDEAGI
-445 PLKVMMISQD
+445 PQKVMMIAQD

-487 EKKKLP
+487 EQKKLP

-547 IISAEME
+547 IISAEMG

-565 IQSLLR
+565 VQSLLL

-609 YAEKKKIIKKPQGL
+609 YAEKKENHRKAAESQSKDP
-623 SPKILLQMTECKR
+623 SP
-636 GAVGKCNFSSRQP
+636 ND
-649 LLHYLLMH
+649 
-657 HSEHQRSSMTF
+657 
-668 FYSHTSVCLP
+668 
-678 GEWPP
+678 

>member
-1 MNKIS
+1 MNKIC
-6 KFLTLVILIVVV
+6 KFLTLIILIVVV

-45 YEQVSRTFT
+45 YEQVNRTFT

-63 LADWDEYLQYISD
+63 LSDWDEYLQCISD
-76 SENTETAWHD
+76 AENTETVWHD

-111 SNRKGTADSIRNCF
+111 NNRKGTADSIRNCF
-125 QEMYSSGCPTI
+125 QEMYSSECPTI

-152 PLSNPFCLDNITYT
+152 PLSHPFCLDNITYT

-202 LSLESQSEFLSEQ
+202 LSLESQSEFLSEHE
-215 DNLFTFLKSNAVFSE
+215 NLFTFLKDNAVFSE
-230 NTNDAVEHDLQKVV
+230 NTYDAVEHDLQKVV
-244 EGRAKF
+244 KGRAKF
-250 NSQGT
+250 NSQGI

-292 AAITVLAA
+292 VAITVLAT

-347 RYIVVDLLKNRYEYH
+347 RYTVVDLLKDRYEYH
-362 EYSSNSLYPETGS
+362 EYSNSNNLYPETGS

-382 VARNYIVLSDTEN
+382 AARNYIVLSDTEN

-427 NIYKL
+427 NIYKI
-432 MNVVAVEWDESGI
+432 MNVVAVEWDEAGI
-445 PLKVMMISQD
+445 PQKVMMISQD

-487 EKKKLP
+487 EQKKLP

-513 DMGDKLLKA
+513 DMGVKLLKA

-547 IISAEME
+547 IISAEMD

-565 IQSLLR
+565 VQSLLL

-609 YAEKKKIIKKPQGL
+609 YAEKKENHRKAAESQSKDP
-623 SPKILLQMTECKR
+623 SP
-636 GAVGKCNFSSRQP
+636 ND
-649 LLHYLLMH
+649 
-657 HSEHQRSSMTF
+657 
-668 FYSHTSVCLP
+668 
-678 GEWPP
+678 

>member
-1 MNKIS
+1 MNKIC
-6 KFLTLVILIVVV
+6 KFLTLIILIVVV

-45 YEQVSRTFT
+45 YEQVNRTFT

-63 LADWDEYLQYISD
+63 LSDWDEYLQCISD
-76 SENTETAWHD
+76 SENTETVWHD

-111 SNRKGTADSIRNCF
+111 NNRKGTADSIRNCF
-125 QEMYSSGCPTI
+125 QEMYSSECPTI

-152 PLSNPFCLDNITYT
+152 PLSHPFCLNNITYT

-202 LSLESQSEFLSEQ
+202 LSLESQSEFLSEHE
-215 DNLFTFLKSNAVFSE
+215 NLFTFLKDNAVFSE
-230 NTNDAVEHDLQKVV
+230 NTYDAVEHDLQKVV
-244 EGRAKF
+244 KGRAKF
-250 NSQGT
+250 NSQGI

-292 AAITVLAA
+292 VAITVLAT

-347 RYIVVDLLKNRYEYH
+347 RYTVVDLLKDRYEYH
-362 EYSSNSLYPETGS
+362 EYSNSNNLYPETGS

-382 VARNYIVLSDTEN
+382 AARNYIVLSDTEN

-427 NIYKL
+427 NIYKI
-432 MNVVAVEWDESGI
+432 MNVVAVEWDEAGI
-445 PLKVMMISQD
+445 PQKVMMISQD

-487 EKKKLP
+487 EQKKLP

-547 IISAEME
+547 IISAEMD

-565 IQSLLR
+565 VQSLLL

-609 YAEKKKIIKKPQGL
+609 YAEKKENHRKAAESQSKDP
-623 SPKILLQMTECKR
+623 SP
-636 GAVGKCNFSSRQP
+636 ND
-649 LLHYLLMH
+649 
-657 HSEHQRSSMTF
+657 
-668 FYSHTSVCLP
+668 
-678 GEWPP
+678 

>member
-1 MNKIS
+1 MNKIC
-6 KFLTLVILIVVV
+6 KFLTLIILIVAV

-45 YEQVSRTFT
+45 YEQVNRTFT

-63 LADWDEYLQYISD
+63 LSDWDEYLQYISD
-76 SENTETAWHD
+76 SENTETVWHD

-111 SNRKGTADSIRNCF
+111 NNRKGTADSIRNCF
-125 QEMYSSGCPTI
+125 QEMYSFECPTI

-152 PLSNPFCLDNITYT
+152 PLSHPFCLNNITYT

-202 LSLESQSEFLSEQ
+202 LSLESQSEFLSEHE
-215 DNLFTFLKSNAVFSE
+215 NLFTFLKDNAVFSE
-230 NTNDAVEHDLQKVV
+230 NTYDAVEHDLQKVV
-244 EGRAKF
+244 KGRAKF

-292 AAITVLAA
+292 AAITVLAT

-347 RYIVVDLLKNRYEYH
+347 RYTVVDLLKDRYEYH

-382 VARNYIVLSDTEN
+382 VARNYIVLSDTED

-414 NGIMKIEYSKRTE
+414 NGIIKIEYSKRTE
-427 NIYKL
+427 NIYKI
-432 MNVVAVEWDESGI
+432 MNVVAVEWDEAGI
-445 PLKVMMISQD
+445 PQKVMMIAQD

-487 EKKKLP
+487 EQKKLP

-547 IISAEME
+547 IISAEMG

-565 IQSLLR
+565 VQSLLL

-609 YAEKKKIIKKPQGL
+609 YAEKKENHRKAAESQSKDP
-623 SPKILLQMTECKR
+623 SP
-636 GAVGKCNFSSRQP
+636 ND
-649 LLHYLLMH
+649 
-657 HSEHQRSSMTF
+657 
-668 FYSHTSVCLP
+668 
-678 GEWPP
+678 

>member
-1 MNKIS
+1 MNKIC
-6 KFLTLVILIVVV
+6 KFLTLIILIVAV

-45 YEQVSRTFT
+45 YEQVNRTFT

-63 LADWDEYLQYISD
+63 LSDWDEYLQYISD
-76 SENTETAWHD
+76 SENTETVWHD

-111 SNRKGTADSIRNCF
+111 NNRKGTSDSIRNCF
-125 QEMYSSGCPTI
+125 QEMYSFECPTI

-152 PLSNPFCLDNITYT
+152 PLSHPFCLNNITYT

-202 LSLESQSEFLSEQ
+202 LSLESQSEFLSEHE
-215 DNLFTFLKSNAVFSE
+215 NLFTFLKDNAVFSE
-230 NTNDAVEHDLQKVV
+230 NTYDAVEHDLQKVV
-244 EGRAKF
+244 KGRAKF

-292 AAITVLAA
+292 AAITVLAT

-347 RYIVVDLLKNRYEYH
+347 RYTVVDLLKDRYEYH

-427 NIYKL
+427 NVYKI
-432 MNVVAVEWDESGI
+432 MNVVAVEWDEAGI
-445 PLKVMMISQD
+445 PQKVMMIAQD

-487 EKKKLP
+487 EQKKLP

-565 IQSLLR
+565 VQSLLL

-609 YAEKKKIIKKPQGL
+609 YAEKKENHRKAAESQSKDP
-623 SPKILLQMTECKR
+623 SP
-636 GAVGKCNFSSRQP
+636 ND
-649 LLHYLLMH
+649 
-657 HSEHQRSSMTF
+657 
-668 FYSHTSVCLP
+668 
-678 GEWPP
+678 

>member
-152 PLSNPFCLDNITYT
+152 PLSTPFCLDNITYT

-173 VTTVEDMISNN
+173 VSTVEDMISNN
-184 VYGDK
+184 VYGNK
-189 SSCYLVNAKGHVI
+189 SSCYLINAKGHVI

-215 DNLFTFLKSNAVFSE
+215 ENLFTFLKDNAVFSE

-347 RYIVVDLLKNRYEYH
+347 RYIVVDLLKDRYEYH

-427 NIYKL
+427 NVYKI
-432 MNVVAVEWDESGI
+432 MNVVAVEWDEAGI
-445 PLKVMMISQD
+445 PQKVMMIAQD

-487 EKKKLP
+487 EQKKLP

-565 IQSLLR
+565 VQSLLL

-609 YAEKKKIIKKPQGL
+609 YAEKKKIIKKPQSL

-649 LLHYLLMH
+649 LLHYLLIH
-657 HSEHQRSSMTF
+657 HNEHQLSSMTF

>member
-1 MNKIS
+1 MNKIC
-6 KFLTLVILIVVV
+6 KFLTLIILIVVV

-45 YEQVSRTFT
+45 YEQVNRTFT

-63 LADWDEYLQYISD
+63 LSDWDEYLQCISD
-76 SENTETAWHD
+76 SENTETVWHD

-111 SNRKGTADSIRNCF
+111 NNRKGTADSIRNCF
-125 QEMYSSGCPTI
+125 QEMYSSECPTI
-136 SDYTASSGKH
+136 SDYIASSGKH

-152 PLSNPFCLDNITYT
+152 PLSHPFCLNNITYT

-202 LSLESQSEFLSEQ
+202 LSLESQSEFLSEHE
-215 DNLFTFLKSNAVFSE
+215 NLFTFLKDNAVFSE
-230 NTNDAVEHDLQKVV
+230 NTYDAVEHDLQKVV
-244 EGRAKF
+244 KGRAKF
-250 NSQGT
+250 NSQGI

-292 AAITVLAA
+292 AAITVLAT

-347 RYIVVDLLKNRYEYH
+347 RYTVVDLLKARYEYH
-362 EYSSNSLYPETGS
+362 EYSNSNNLYPETGS

-382 VARNYIVLSDTEN
+382 AARNYIVLSDTEN

-427 NIYKL
+427 NIYKI
-432 MNVVAVEWDESGI
+432 MNVVAVEWDEAGI
-445 PLKVMMISQD
+445 PQKVMMISQD

-487 EKKKLP
+487 EQKKLP

-547 IISAEME
+547 IISAEMD

-565 IQSLLR
+565 VQSLLL

-609 YAEKKKIIKKPQGL
+609 YAEKKENHRKAAESQSKDP
-623 SPKILLQMTECKR
+623 SP
-636 GAVGKCNFSSRQP
+636 ND
-649 LLHYLLMH
+649 
-657 HSEHQRSSMTF
+657 
-668 FYSHTSVCLP
+668 
-678 GEWPP
+678 

>member
-1 MNKIS
+1 MNKIC
-6 KFLTLVILIVVV
+6 KFLTLIILIVVV

-45 YEQVSRTFT
+45 YEQVNRTFT

-63 LADWDEYLQYISD
+63 LSDWDEYLQCISD
-76 SENTETAWHD
+76 SGNTETVWHD

-111 SNRKGTADSIRNCF
+111 NNRKGTADSIRNCF
-125 QEMYSSGCPTI
+125 QEMYSFECPTI

-152 PLSNPFCLDNITYT
+152 PLSHPFCLNNITYT

-173 VTTVEDMISNN
+173 VSTVEDMISNN

-202 LSLESQSEFLSEQ
+202 LSLESQSEFLSEHE
-215 DNLFTFLKSNAVFSE
+215 NLFTFLKDNAVFSE
-230 NTNDAVEHDLQKVV
+230 NTYDAVEHDLQKVV
-244 EGRAKF
+244 KGRAKF

-292 AAITVLAA
+292 AAITVLAT

-347 RYIVVDLLKNRYEYH
+347 CYTVVDLLKDRYEYH
-362 EYSSNSLYPETGS
+362 EYSSNNLYPETGS

-382 VARNYIVLSDTEN
+382 AARNYIVLSDTEN
-395 IKISHL
+395 IKMSHL

-427 NIYKL
+427 NVYKI
-432 MNVVAVEWDESGI
+432 MNVVAAEWDEAGI
-445 PLKVMMISQD
+445 PQKVMMISQD

-487 EKKKLP
+487 EQKKLP

-565 IQSLLR
+565 VQSLLL

-596 DTGKIRILADQRM
+596 DTDKIRILADQRM
-609 YAEKKKIIKKPQGL
+609 YAEKKENHRKAAESQSKDS
-623 SPKILLQMTECKR
+623 SP
-636 GAVGKCNFSSRQP
+636 ND
-649 LLHYLLMH
+649 
-657 HSEHQRSSMTF
+657 
-668 FYSHTSVCLP
+668 
-678 GEWPP
+678 

>member
-1 MNKIS
+1 MNKIC
-6 KFLTLVILIVVV
+6 KFLTLIILIVAV

-45 YEQVSRTFT
+45 YEQVNRTFT

-63 LADWDEYLQYISD
+63 LSDWDEYLQYISD
-76 SENTETAWHD
+76 SENTETVWHD

-111 SNRKGTADSIRNCF
+111 NNRKGTADSIRNCF
-125 QEMYSSGCPTI
+125 QEMYSFECPTI

-152 PLSNPFCLDNITYT
+152 PLSHPFCLNNITYT

-202 LSLESQSEFLSEQ
+202 LSLESQSEFLSEHE
-215 DNLFTFLKSNAVFSE
+215 NLFTFLKDNAVFSE
-230 NTNDAVEHDLQKVV
+230 NTYDAVEHDLQKVV
-244 EGRAKF
+244 KGRAKF

-292 AAITVLAA
+292 AAITVLAT

-347 RYIVVDLLKNRYEYH
+347 RYTVVDLLKDRYEYH
-362 EYSSNSLYPETGS
+362 EYSSNNLYPETGS

-382 VARNYIVLSDTEN
+382 AARNYIVLSDTEN
-395 IKISHL
+395 IKMSHL

-427 NIYKL
+427 NVYKI
-432 MNVVAVEWDESGI
+432 MNVVAVEWDEAGI
-445 PLKVMMISQD
+445 PQKVMMIAQD

-487 EKKKLP
+487 EQKKLP

-565 IQSLLR
+565 VQSLLL

-609 YAEKKKIIKKPQGL
+609 YAEKKENHRKAAESQSKDS
-623 SPKILLQMTECKR
+623 SP
-636 GAVGKCNFSSRQP
+636 ND
-649 LLHYLLMH
+649 
-657 HSEHQRSSMTF
+657 
-668 FYSHTSVCLP
+668 
-678 GEWPP
+678 

>member
-1 MNKIS
+1 MSQQPHHQKEENIMNKIC
-6 KFLTLVILIVVV
+6 KFLTLIILIVVV

-45 YEQVSRTFT
+45 YEQVNRTFT

-63 LADWDEYLQYISD
+63 LSDWDEYLQCISD
-76 SENTETAWHD
+76 SENTETVWHD

-111 SNRKGTADSIRNCF
+111 NNRKGTADSIRNCF
-125 QEMYSSGCPTI
+125 QEMYSSECPTI
-136 SDYTASSGKH
+136 SDYIASSGKH

-152 PLSNPFCLDNITYT
+152 PLSHPFCLNNITYT

-202 LSLESQSEFLSEQ
+202 LSLESQSEFLSEHE
-215 DNLFTFLKSNAVFSE
+215 NLFTFLKDNAVFSE
-230 NTNDAVEHDLQKVV
+230 NTYDAVEHDLQKVV
-244 EGRAKF
+244 KGRAKF
-250 NSQGT
+250 NSQGI

-292 AAITVLAA
+292 VAITVLAT

-347 RYIVVDLLKNRYEYH
+347 RYTVVDLLKDRYEYH
-362 EYSSNSLYPETGS
+362 EYSNSNNLYPETGS

-382 VARNYIVLSDTEN
+382 AARNYIVLSDIEN

-427 NIYKL
+427 NIYKI
-432 MNVVAVEWDESGI
+432 MNVVAVEWDEAGI
-445 PLKVMMISQD
+445 PQKVMMISQD

-487 EKKKLP
+487 EQKKLP

-547 IISAEME
+547 IISAEMD

-565 IQSLLR
+565 VQSLLL

-609 YAEKKKIIKKPQGL
+609 YAEKKENHRKAAESQSKDP
-623 SPKILLQMTECKR
+623 SP
-636 GAVGKCNFSSRQP
+636 ND
-649 LLHYLLMH
+649 
-657 HSEHQRSSMTF
+657 
-668 FYSHTSVCLP
+668 
-678 GEWPP
+678 

>member
-1 MNKIS
+1 MNKICKS
-6 KFLTLVILIVVV
+6 LTLIILIVAV

-45 YEQVSRTFT
+45 YEQVNRTFT

-63 LADWDEYLQYISD
+63 LSDWDEYLQYISD
-76 SENTETAWHD
+76 SENTETVWHD

-111 SNRKGTADSIRNCF
+111 NNRKGTADSIRNCF
-125 QEMYSSGCPTI
+125 QEMYSFECPTI

-152 PLSNPFCLDNITYT
+152 PLSHPFCLNNITYT

-202 LSLESQSEFLSEQ
+202 LSLESQSEFLSEHE
-215 DNLFTFLKSNAVFSE
+215 NLFTFLKDNAVFSE
-230 NTNDAVEHDLQKVV
+230 NTYDAVEHDLQKVV
-244 EGRAKF
+244 KGRAKF

-292 AAITVLAA
+292 AAITVLAT

-347 RYIVVDLLKNRYEYH
+347 RYTVVDLLKDRYEYH

-427 NIYKL
+427 NVYKI
-432 MNVVAVEWDESGI
+432 MNVVAVEWDEAGI
-445 PLKVMMISQD
+445 PQKVMMIAQD

-487 EKKKLP
+487 EQKKLP

-547 IISAEME
+547 IISAEMG

-565 IQSLLR
+565 VQSLLL
-571 PYEIDGKTLHIGAS
+571 PYEIDGKALHIGAS

-609 YAEKKKIIKKPQGL
+609 YAEKKENHRKAAESQSKDP
-623 SPKILLQMTECKR
+623 SP
-636 GAVGKCNFSSRQP
+636 ND
-649 LLHYLLMH
+649 
-657 HSEHQRSSMTF
+657 
-668 FYSHTSVCLP
+668 
-678 GEWPP
+678 

>member
-1 MNKIS
+1 MNKICKS
-6 KFLTLVILIVVV
+6 LTLIILIVAV

-45 YEQVSRTFT
+45 YEQVNRTFT

-63 LADWDEYLQYISD
+63 LSDWDEYLQYISD

-111 SNRKGTADSIRNCF
+111 NNRKGTADSIRNCF
-125 QEMYSSGCPTI
+125 QEMYSFECPTI

-152 PLSNPFCLDNITYT
+152 PLSHPFCLNNITYT

-202 LSLESQSEFLSEQ
+202 LSLESQSEFLSEHE
-215 DNLFTFLKSNAVFSE
+215 NLFTFLKDNAVFSE
-230 NTNDAVEHDLQKVV
+230 NTYDAVEHDLQKVV
-244 EGRAKF
+244 KGRAKF

-292 AAITVLAA
+292 AAITVLAT

-347 RYIVVDLLKNRYEYH
+347 RYTVVDLLKDRYEYH

-427 NIYKL
+427 NVYKI
-432 MNVVAVEWDESGI
+432 MNVVAVEWDEAGI
-445 PLKVMMISQD
+445 PQKVMMIAQD

-487 EKKKLP
+487 EQKKLP

-547 IISAEME
+547 IISAEMG

-565 IQSLLR
+565 VQSLLL
-571 PYEIDGKTLHIGAS
+571 PYEIDGTTLHIGAS

-609 YAEKKKIIKKPQGL
+609 YAEKKENHRKAAESQSKDP
-623 SPKILLQMTECKR
+623 SP
-636 GAVGKCNFSSRQP
+636 ND
-649 LLHYLLMH
+649 
-657 HSEHQRSSMTF
+657 
-668 FYSHTSVCLP
+668 
-678 GEWPP
+678 

>member
-1 MNKIS
+1 MSQQPHHQKEENIMNKIC
-6 KFLTLVILIVVV
+6 KFLTLIILIVVV

-45 YEQVSRTFT
+45 YEQVNRTFT

-63 LADWDEYLQYISD
+63 LSDWNEYLQCISD
-76 SENTETAWHD
+76 SENTETVWHD

-111 SNRKGTADSIRNCF
+111 NNRKGTADSIRNCF

-152 PLSNPFCLDNITYT
+152 PLSHPFCLNNITYT

-202 LSLESQSEFLSEQ
+202 LSLESQSEFLSEHE
-215 DNLFTFLKSNAVFSE
+215 NLFTFLKDNAVFSE
-230 NTNDAVEHDLQKVV
+230 NTYDAVEHDLQKVV
-244 EGRAKF
+244 KGRAKF

-292 AAITVLAA
+292 AAITVLAT

-347 RYIVVDLLKNRYEYH
+347 RYTVVDLLKDRYEYH

-382 VARNYIVLSDTEN
+382 IARNYIVLSDTEN

-401 LNKEY
+401 LNKDY

-427 NIYKL
+427 NVYKI
-432 MNVVAVEWDESGI
+432 MNVVAVEWDEAGI
-445 PLKVMMISQD
+445 PQKVMMIAQD

-487 EKKKLP
+487 EQKKLP

-565 IQSLLR
+565 VQSLLL

-585 CGYAVYPLETE
+585 CGYAVYLLETE

-609 YAEKKKIIKKPQGL
+609 YAEKKENHRKAAESQSKDP
-623 SPKILLQMTECKR
+623 SPN
-636 GAVGKCNFSSRQP
+636 G
-649 LLHYLLMH
+649 
-657 HSEHQRSSMTF
+657 
-668 FYSHTSVCLP
+668 
-678 GEWPP
+678 

>member
-1 MNKIS
+1 MNKIC
-6 KFLTLVILIVVV
+6 KFLTLIILIVAV

-45 YEQVSRTFT
+45 YEQVNRTFT

-63 LADWDEYLQYISD
+63 LSDWDEYLQYISD
-76 SENTETAWHD
+76 SENTETVWHD

-111 SNRKGTADSIRNCF
+111 NNRKGTADSIRNCF
-125 QEMYSSGCPTI
+125 QEMYSFECPTI

-152 PLSNPFCLDNITYT
+152 PLSHPFCLNNITYT

-202 LSLESQSEFLSEQ
+202 LSLESQSEFLSEHE
-215 DNLFTFLKSNAVFSE
+215 NLFTFLKDNAVFSE
-230 NTNDAVEHDLQKVV
+230 NTYDAVEHDLQKVV
-244 EGRAKF
+244 KGRAKF

-292 AAITVLAA
+292 AAITVLAT

-347 RYIVVDLLKNRYEYH
+347 RYTVVDLLKDRYEYH

-427 NIYKL
+427 NVYKI
-432 MNVVAVEWDESGI
+432 MNVVAVEWDEAGI
-445 PLKVMMISQD
+445 PQKVMMIAQD

-487 EKKKLP
+487 EQKKLP

-547 IISAEME
+547 IISAEMG
-554 DSLCMQTKMRI
+554 DSLCMQTKMHI
-565 IQSLLR
+565 VQSLLL

-609 YAEKKKIIKKPQGL
+609 YAEKKENHRKAAESQSKDPSQ
-623 SPKILLQMTECKR
+623 
-636 GAVGKCNFSSRQP
+636 ND
-649 LLHYLLMH
+649 
-657 HSEHQRSSMTF
+657 
-668 FYSHTSVCLP
+668 
-678 GEWPP
+678 